1 MKYYHIISLTCI
13 LLVGVLVIIGCKE
26 DEELNLVSYP
36 DNFAN
41 IVITDVED
49 PASVVTINAVYDID
63 GTLLLDKEIPRNFS
77 FRLHTP
83 SPEEAQIKFSPY
95 TENIPDELLN
105 ISLEKSSIP
114 VGNTDVSVDVT
125 LNEEEFLEMA
135 KLNYEAEIYEF
146 GLKAEVEGY
155 RMGQAA
161 SIGKVVINK
170 SAYLST
176 CFLDTEAPETF
187 IRNYVDGQIV
197 NAENI
202 TQRIKV
208 ALDRPAQQD
217 VKILLDAVFSP
228 VVGTE
233 FLDDIIINNGE
244 NVIIPAGQTS
254 VEFDWVLKHDFLCT
268 NDEQEFYSI
277 TLLLGLESEDD
288 KVVLDRRKKE
298 MTLTVE
304 KVVKNLEW
312 TPSLHGYNAISSS
325 GWSATIT
332 PEPTAGNGNGLVD
345 RKENNGP
352 TFWAPQSVTGVI
364 DMQSNQSV
372 SGIEFVYNTFMTEP
386 NPIQKGYFKYMQFK
400 VSTNGKDWVDLGNI
414 DVEETDWKPNYRI
427 YFKLLS
433 PASARYLQFIVSPEA
448 GKRLNLAIGELR
460 IYKKE

>member
-49 PASVVTINAVYDID
+49 PASVVTINAVYNID

-135 KLNYEAEIYEF
+135 KLNYEAETYEF
-146 GLKAEVEGY
+146 GLKAAVEGY
-155 RMGQAA
+155 RMGQAT

-187 IRNYVDGQIV
+187 IRNYADDQIV

-202 TQRIKV
+202 TQRIKI

-217 VKILLDAVFSP
+217 VKVLLNAVFSP
-228 VVGTE
+228 IVQSE
-233 FLDDIIINNGE
+233 FLDDITINNGE
-244 NVIIPAGQTS
+244 DVIIPAGQTS
-254 VEFDWVLKHDFLCT
+254 VEFDWVLTHDFLCT
-268 NDEQEFYSI
+268 NDEQESYTI
-277 TLLLGLESEDD
+277 TLQLGLESTDD

-298 MTLTVE
+298 IALQVE
-304 KVVKNLEW
+304 KMVKNLEW
-312 TPSLHGYNAISSS
+312 ALSLDGYNKISSS
-325 GWSATIT
+325 GWSATIIA
-332 PEPTAGNGNGLVD
+332 PQPTTGNGNGLVD
-345 RKENNGP
+345 GKENSGP
-352 TFWAPQSVTGVI
+352 VFWAPEAVTGVI
-364 DMQSNQSV
+364 DMLSDQSV
-372 SGIEFVYNTFMTEP
+372 SGIEFVYNVFMTEP
-386 NPIQKGYFKYMQFK
+386 NPIQKGYFRHMQFA
-400 VSTNGKDWVDLGNI
+400 VSTNGSDWVDLGNI
-414 DVEETDWKPNYRI
+414 DVEETDWNPGYRI

-433 PASARYLQFIVSPEA
+433 PASARYLKFTVSPEK
-448 GKRLNLAIGELR
+448 GKRLNLGIGELYM
-460 IYKKE
+460 YKE